1 MDKSAHENKTQ
12 KATEMT
18 EEEAM
23 DFLCNDVCE
32 NIIGFFCNLCKNEV
46 YIEYI

>member
-12 KATEMT
+12 KVTEMT

-32 NIIGFFCNLCKNEV
+32 NIIGFFFVICVKMKF
-46 YIEYI
+46 I